1 MRDGSKQTA
10 VRARVE
16 RGIFKRSTRD
26 GLTRYDVS
34 YLDSDGR
41 QRWRTA
47 GSLADARRLR
57 AELVTR
63 VSSGERV
70 APSKVTLEEFATEW
84 LEQQRSRLRPTTHQ
98 LYSSYLRHH
107 VNPRLGSKKISSI
120 TVDDVVALIADM
132 EQGFRCRERDG
143 RLVRVQGRPFAA
155 WTIRGV
161 LVVLGRVFG
170 RAARLGVINTNPVRQ
185 LEKEERPKSVRRE
198 IPAFDRDAI
207 GKLIA
212 STPKRYRTLIAV
224 SLLTGVRQGE
234 ALGLRWQDVDVKA
247 GAIRIRYQLSRDNE
261 LVEPKTAAAKREIP
275 IPPSLCRLLAENKKD
290 AFTNGHAK
298 PTDFVFASETGGPLN
313 HRNISRRGLE
323 RAIADGNLPKIRWHD
338 MRHIAASALIA
349 EGASVPYC
357 RASSDTQARRS
368 PSRSTRTSS
377 QRRNTPT
384 GHAIEWK
391 GRSASFSP
399 TPG

>member
-10 VRARVE
+10 VRSRVE

-26 GLTRYDVS
+26 GHTRYDVS
-34 YLDSDGR
+34 FLDSDGR

-47 GSLADARRLR
+47 GTLADARRLR

-63 VSSGERV
+63 VASGERV

-84 LEQQRSRLRPTTHQ
+84 LEQQRSRLRPTTYS
-98 LYSSYLRHH
+98 LYLGYLTQH
-107 VNPRLGSKKISSI
+107 VNPRLGSNKLSSI
-120 TVDDVVALIADM
+120 TVDDVATLITDM
-132 EQGFRCRERDG
+132 EQGWRYRERDG
-143 RLVRVQGRPFAA
+143 RLVRVQGKPFAG

-170 RAARLGVINTNPVRQ
+170 RAARLGIINTNPVRQ
-185 LEKEERPKSVRRE
+185 LEKGERPKSVRRE
-198 IPAFDRDAI
+198 IPAFDREAI

-234 ALGLRWQDVDVKA
+234 ALGLRWEDIDTKA
-247 GAIRIRYQLSRDNE
+247 GTIRVRYQLDRGGG
-261 LVEPKTAAAKREIP
+261 LVEPKTAAAKRDVP
-275 IPPSLCRLLAENKKD
+275 IPPSLGRLLAVHKRE
-290 AFTNGHAK
+290 ALANGYAK

-323 RAIADGNLPKIRWHD
+323 KAIEKGKLPKIRWHD

-349 EGASVPYC
+349 EGASVPYL
-357 RASSDTQARRS
+357 
-368 PSRSTRTSS
+368 SRVL
-377 QRRNTPT
+377 
-384 GHAIEWK
+384 GHA
-391 GRSASFSP
+391 SP
-399 TPG
+399 AITLAIYAHEFARVEHADRTRERMEQAFGSILR